1 MSLSSVSIKRPVL
14 ATVFSLV
21 ILLFGG
27 IGLTFLGIREFPSV
41 DPPLISVNTSY
52 PGANSDIIETQITE
66 PLEQSINGIPGIRT
80 LTSRSSQG
88 RSSISVEFE
97 LSVDME
103 TAANDVRDKV
113 SQAQRFLP
121 RDCDPPT
128 VSKADADASPIM
140 MIGVQSK
147 SRSLLG
153 ISEIA
158 DLTFKEQLQT
168 ISGVS
173 AIFIWGEKRYAMRIW
188 LDPEKLAGYQ
198 MTPLDVRN
206 AILRENVELPA
217 GSIEGNT
224 IELTIRALGLMT
236 TPQEF
241 NNLILKQT
249 GDQIVRVSDI
259 GRAELGPED
268 LRGIMKVNGIPTI
281 ALVIIPQPGA
291 NHIEIVDE
299 VYERL
304 EYIKKDLPEDVTYM
318 VGFDNTKYIRSS
330 IREVEQ
336 TIFIAFLLVVL
347 IIFIFLRD
355 WRTTMIPIIVIP
367 VSLVGSFFVMY
378 LFGFT
383 INVLT
388 LLAVVLSIGLV
399 VDDAIVMME
408 NIYVKIEQG
417 MTPLEAGLK
426 GANEIFFAILS
437 TTITLVAVFIPIVFL
452 EGMTGRLF
460 REFSIVIAGAVVIS
474 SFVALTLT
482 PMLSTKMLKT
492 RHKRSKAYQFTE
504 KFFVRLNSVYK
515 NSLDSFLQKKY
526 IALIILGAAI
536 VLIVVLWKAIP
547 AEMAPLE
554 DRSQMNVSITTQE
567 GSTYEFNLS
576 YIEEVSAMI
585 DSLVPEYDKI
595 MERAWSSGG
604 FVRMTLVEPDERE
617 RSQQE
622 IANQVTQELR
632 KMTRARANVIQQ
644 STFGGRRAG
653 LPVQYVLQAP
663 NIEKLREV
671 LPEFMNEVS
680 QNPVFE
686 MADVNLK
693 FTKPELQIVIN
704 RDKAN
709 LLGVSTQNIGQ
720 TLQLAL
726 SGQRFGYFIMNG
738 KQYQIL
744 GELARDDRNKPLDLK
759 SLYVRNNSGQ
769 MVQLDNF
776 VTLQESTAPPQL
788 YRYNRFV
795 AATVSSGLAEGKTI
809 SQGIDEMDKI
819 AKNVLDDTFRTALA
833 GDSKDFM
840 ESSSSLMFAF
850 LLAIV
855 LIFLVLSAQFESFKD
870 PVIVMMTVPLA
881 LTGALLFMWYFD
893 ITMNIFSQIGIIML
907 IGLVSKNGIL
917 IVEFANQRKAAGLS
931 KNEAIRYASA
941 ARFRPIL
948 MTNLSTILGV
958 MPLALGWGEGAQSR
972 VAMGVAVVGGLTI
985 ATFLTLYVVPAIYL
999 WISDE
1004 SKKIKNGEETPAE
1017 AEAVVVEQN

>member
-21 ILLFGG
+21 ILLFGL
-27 IGLTFLGIREFPSV
+27 IGMTYLGVREFPSV
-41 DPPLISVNTSY
+41 DPPIISVSTSY
-52 PGANSDIIETQITE
+52 PGANSDVIETQITE

-80 LTSRSSQG
+80 LTSQSRQGSS
-88 RSSISVEFE
+88 RITIEFE

-113 SQAQRFLP
+113 SQAQRRLP

-140 MIGVQSK
+140 MIAVK
-147 SRSLLG
+147 SAQRSLLE

-173 AIFIWGEKRYAMRIW
+173 SVIIWGEKRYAMRIW
-188 LDPEKLAGYQ
+188 LDPAKLAGYQ

-217 GSIEGNT
+217 GSIEGT
-224 IELTIRALGLMT
+224 TTELTIRALGLMT

-241 NNLILKQT
+241 NNLILRQT
-249 GDQIVRVSDI
+249 GDQIVRISDI

-268 LRGIMKVNGIPTI
+268 LRGIMKMNGVPMI
-281 ALVIIPQPGA
+281 ATAIVPQPGA

-299 VYERL
+299 IYERL
-304 EYIKKDLPEDVTYM
+304 EFIKKDLPSDVQYEI
-318 VGFDNTKYIRSS
+318 GFDSTKYIRSS
-330 IREVEQ
+330 IKEVKN
-336 TIFIAFLLVVL
+336 TIFLAFFLVVV
-347 IIFIFLRD
+347 IIFVFLRD
-355 WRTTMIPIIVIP
+355 WRTTIIPILVIP
-367 VSLVGSFFVMY
+367 VSLVGSFFIMY
-378 LFGFT
+378 LSGFT

-388 LLAVVLSIGLV
+388 LLAIVLSIGLV

-417 MTPLEAGLK
+417 MSPLEAGLK
-426 GANEIFFAILS
+426 GANEIFFAIIS
-437 TTITLVAVFIPIVFL
+437 TTITLVAVFLPIVFL

-460 REFSIVIAGAVVIS
+460 REFSIVIAGAVAIS

-482 PMLSTKMLKT
+482 PMLSTKLLKT
-492 RHKRSKAYQFTE
+492 RHKRSKAYNYTE
-504 KFFVRLNSVYK
+504 KFFVALNNIYR
-515 NSLDSFLQKKY
+515 NSLNNFLRKKY
-526 IALIILGAAI
+526 ISVVILAVSGILIF
-536 VLIVVLWKAIP
+536 VLWKSIP

-554 DRSQMNVSITTQE
+554 DRSQMNISISSQE
-567 GSTYEFNLS
+567 GATYDYNLK
-576 YIEEVSAMI
+576 YIEEVTA
-585 DSLVPEYDKI
+585 LVEKTIPEYDNVI
-595 MERAWSSGG
+595 GMIWGSGGG
-604 FVRMTLVEPDERE
+604 FVRIALDDPSERQ

-622 IANQVTQELR
+622 IANQLSGELR
-632 KMTRARANVIQQ
+632 KKTQARANVIQQ

-653 LPVQYVLQAP
+653 LPIQYVLQAP
-663 NIEKLREV
+663 TIEKLREI
-671 LPEFMNEVS
+671 LPAFMAEVHD
-680 QNPVFE
+680 NPTFV

-744 GELARDDRNKPLDLK
+744 GELAREDRNKPLDLK
-759 SLYVRNNSGQ
+759 SLYVRNNTGQ

-795 AATVSSGLAEGKTI
+795 AATVYSGLAEGKAI
-809 SQGIDEMDKI
+809 SEGIEEMDKI
-819 AKNVLDDTFRTALA
+819 AAKVLDDSFRTALA
-833 GDSKDFM
+833 GDSKDFK
-840 ESSSSLMFAF
+840 ESASSLMFAF

-870 PVIVMMTVPLA
+870 PIIVMMSVPLA
-881 LTGALLFMWYFD
+881 LTGALIFMWYFN
-893 ITMNIFSQIGIIML
+893 ITMNIFSQIGLIML

-917 IVEFANQRKAAGLS
+917 IVEFANQRKNSGMS
-931 KNEAIRYASA
+931 KFDAIRFASA

-948 MTNLSTILGV
+948 MTSLSTILGV

-985 ATFLTLYVVPAIYL
+985 STLLTLYVVPAMYL
-999 WISDE
+999 FISSE
-1004 SKKIKNGEETPAE
+1004 SKSIKNELYHP
-1017 AEAVVVEQN
+1017 VKV

>member
-1 MSLSSVSIKRPVL
+1 MSIASTSIQRPVL

-27 IGLTFLGIREFPSV
+27 IGITYLGVREFPSV
-41 DPPLISVNTSY
+41 DPPIISVSTSD
-52 PGANSDIIETQITE
+52 PGANSDVIETQITE

-88 RSSISVEFE
+88 NSNITVEFE

-140 MIGVQSK
+140 MIAVK
-147 SRSLLG
+147 SPKRSLLEL
-153 ISEIA
+153 SEIA

-173 AIFIWGEKRYAMRIW
+173 AVQIWGEKRYAMRLW
-188 LDPEKLAGYQ
+188 LDPAKLAGYQ

-217 GSIEGNT
+217 GSVEGNT
-224 IELTIRALGLMT
+224 TQLTIRALGLMT
-236 TPQEF
+236 TPAEF
-241 NNLILKQT
+241 NNLIIRQVGEQL
-249 GDQIVRVSDI
+249 VRVRDI

-268 LRGIMKVNGIPTI
+268 LRGIMKMNGIPMVATI
-281 ALVIIPQPGA
+281 IIPQPGA
-291 NHIEIVDE
+291 NHIDIVDE
-299 VYERL
+299 VYSRL
-304 EYIKKDLPEDVTYM
+304 EYIKKDLPDDVQIEI
-318 VGFDNTKYIRSS
+318 GFDNTSYIRSS
-330 IREVEQ
+330 IKEVLQ
-336 TIFIAFLLVVL
+336 TIYLAFALVVF
-347 IIFIFLRD
+347 IIFLFLRD
-355 WRTTMIPIIVIP
+355 WRTTLIPILVIP
-367 VSLVGSFFVMY
+367 VSLVGSFFIMY
-378 LFGFT
+378 LAGFT

-388 LLAVVLSIGLV
+388 LLAIVLSIGLV

-426 GANEIFFAILS
+426 GSNEIFFAIIA

-460 REFSIVIAGAVVIS
+460 REFSIVIAGAVAIS

-482 PMLSTKMLKT
+482 PMLSTKLLKT
-492 RHKRSKAYQFTE
+492 RHTRSKAYNTSE
-504 KFFVRLNSVYK
+504 KFFVRLNTVYQ
-515 NSLDSFLQKKY
+515 NSLDSFLRKKQ
-526 IALIILGAAI
+526 IAL
-536 VLIVVLWKAIP
+536 VVLVASFGLIFWLWKVIP

-554 DRSQMNVSITTQE
+554 DRSQMNINITSPE
-567 GSTYEFNLS
+567 GSTYEYNLAYVEDLAS
-576 YIEEVSAMI
+576 VVERT
-585 DSLVPEYDKI
+585 VPEADKTTTMI
-595 MERAWSSGG
+595 RGGGG
-604 FVRMTLVEPDERE
+604 FVRIVLVSPDMRD
-617 RSQQE
+617 RTQQE
-622 IANQVTQELR
+622 IANQLTRELR
-632 KMTRARANVIQQ
+632 KKTKARANVMQQ

-653 LPVQYVLQAP
+653 MPIQYVLQAP
-663 NIEKLREV
+663 NIDKLREI
-671 LPEFMNEVS
+671 LPEFMAKV
-680 QNPVFE
+680 QDNPTFV

-693 FTKPELQIVIN
+693 FTKPEIQIEIN

-738 KQYQIL
+738 KQYQIF
-744 GELARDDRNKPLDLK
+744 GELARHDRNKPLDLK
-759 SLYVRNNSGQ
+759 SLYVRSNTGQ
-769 MVQLDNF
+769 MIQLDNF
-776 VTLQESTAPPQL
+776 VNLKETTAPPQL

-795 AATVSSGLAEGKTI
+795 AATISAGLAEGKTI
-809 SQGIDEMDKI
+809 SQGLAEMDMI
-819 AKNVLDDTFRTALA
+819 AAEVLDDSFRTALA

-850 LLAIV
+850 VLAIL

-881 LTGALLFMWYFD
+881 LTGALLFMWYFGV
-893 ITMNIFSQIGIIML
+893 TMNIFSQIGIIML

-917 IVEFANQRKAAGLS
+917 IVEFANQRKEAGMS
-931 KNEAIRYASA
+931 KADAIRYASA

-948 MTNLSTILGV
+948 MTSLSTILGIL
-958 MPLALGWGEGAQSR
+958 PLALGWGEGAQSR
-972 VAMGVAVVGGLTI
+972 VAMGIAVVGGLTL

-999 WISDE
+999 YISSE
-1004 SKKIKNGEETPAE
+1004 PKNLNDVQQPSANLPAGRE
-1017 AEAVVVEQN
+1017 I

>member
-1 MSLSSVSIKRPVL
+1 MSLSSISIKRPVL

-21 ILLFGG
+21 ILLFGL
-27 IGLTFLGIREFPSV
+27 IGMTYLGVREFPSV
-41 DPPLISVNTSY
+41 DPPIISVRTSY
-52 PGANSDIIETQITE
+52 PGANSDVIETQITE

-80 LTSRSSQG
+80 LTSSSRQG
-88 RSSISVEFE
+88 SSNITVEFE
-97 LSVDME
+97 LTVDME
-103 TAANDVRDKV
+103 AAANDVRDKV

-140 MIGVQSK
+140 MIAVK
-147 SRSLLG
+147 STQRSLLE

-158 DLTFKEQLQT
+158 ELTFKEQLQT

-173 AIFIWGEKRYAMRIW
+173 AVMIWGEKRYAMRIW
-188 LDPEKLAGYQ
+188 LDPAKLAGYQ

-217 GSIEGNT
+217 GSIEGTNT
-224 IELTIRALGLMT
+224 ELTIRALGLMT

-241 NNLILKQT
+241 NSLILRQT

-268 LRGIMKVNGIPTI
+268 LRGIMKMNGIPMV
-281 ALVIIPQPGA
+281 AAVIVPQPGA
-291 NHIEIVDE
+291 NHIDIVDE
-299 VYERL
+299 IYARL
-304 EYIKKDLPEDVTYM
+304 EFIKKNLPDDVEYD
-318 VGFDNTKYIRSS
+318 VGFDNTQYIRSS
-330 IREVEQ
+330 IKEVQ
-336 TIFIAFLLVVL
+336 STIYLAFLLVII
-347 IIFIFLRD
+347 IIFVFLRD
-355 WRTTMIPIIVIP
+355 WRTTIIPILVIP
-367 VSLVGSFFVMY
+367 ISLVGAFFIMY
-378 LFGFT
+378 IAGYT

-388 LLAVVLSIGLV
+388 LLAIVLSIGLV

-417 MTPLEAGLK
+417 MTPLEAGIS
-426 GANEIFFAILS
+426 GSNEIFFAIIS

-460 REFSIVIAGAVVIS
+460 REFSIVIAGAVAIS
-474 SFVALTLT
+474 SFVALTFT
-482 PMLSTKMLKT
+482 PMLSTKFLKT
-492 RHKRSKAYQFTE
+492 RHKRSKAYNASE
-504 KFFVRLNSVYK
+504 KYFIAMNRVYQK
-515 NSLDSFLQKKY
+515 SLDTFLANKY
-526 IALIILGAAI
+526 IAIAILGSSF
-536 VLIVVLWKAIP
+536 VLIYILFNNIP

-554 DRSQMNVSITTQE
+554 DRSSFNVNVSSQE
-567 GSTYEFNLS
+567 GSTYEFNQT
-576 YIEEVSAMI
+576 YITEVAQLI
-585 DSLVPEYDKI
+585 EKIIPDYDKI
-595 MERAWSSGG
+595 TERAWGGGG
-604 FVRMTLVEPDERE
+604 FVRVTLVDPSQRDQT
-617 RSQQE
+617 QQE
-622 IANQVTQELR
+622 IANQLSAELR
-632 KMTRARANVIQQ
+632 KMTRSRANVIQQ

-653 LPVQYVLQAP
+653 LPIQYVLQAP
-663 NIEKLREV
+663 TIDKLREV
-671 LPEFMNEVS
+671 LPAFMAEVHD
-680 QNPVFE
+680 NPTFV

-744 GELARDDRNKPLDLK
+744 GEFAREDRNKPLDLK
-759 SLYVRNNSGQ
+759 SLYVRNDKGN

-776 VTLQESTAPPQL
+776 IILQESTAPPQL

-795 AATVSSGLAEGKTI
+795 AATISSGLAEGKTI
-809 SQGIDEMDKI
+809 SQGIEEMDKI
-819 AKNVLDDTFRTALA
+819 AEKVLDDSFRTALS
-833 GDSKDFM
+833 GDSKDFL

-870 PVIVMMTVPLA
+870 PIIVMMTVPLA
-881 LTGALLFMWYFD
+881 ITGALLFMWYFN
-893 ITMNIFSQIGIIML
+893 ITMNIFSEIGIIML

-917 IVEFANQRKAAGLS
+917 IVEFANQRKEAGMNKL
-931 KNEAIRYASA
+931 NAIRYASA

-948 MTNLSTILGV
+948 MTSLSTVLGV
-958 MPLALGWGEGAQSR
+958 LPLALGWGEGAQSR
-972 VAMGVAVVGGLTI
+972 VAMGVAVVGGLTLS
-985 ATFLTLYVVPAIYL
+985 TFLTLYVVPAIYL
-999 WISDE
+999 LISSE
-1004 SKKIKNGEETPAE
+1004 SKNITH
-1017 AEAVVVEQN
+1017 EQNYPVEV

>member
-241 NNLILKQT
+241 NNLILRQT
-249 GDQIVRVSDI
+249 GSQIVRVSDI

-268 LRGIMKVNGIPTI
+268 LRGIMKVNRIPTI

-291 NHIEIVDE
+291 NHIDIVDE

-304 EYIKKDLPEDVTYM
+304 DYIKKDLPEDVTYM

-336 TIFIAFLLVVL
+336 TIFMAFLLVVL

-460 REFSIVIAGAVVIS
+460 REFSIVIAGAVTIS

-504 KFFVRLNSVYK
+504 KFFVRLNRTYK

-526 IALIILGAAI
+526 IALIILGAAV

-554 DRSQMNVSITTQE
+554 
-567 GSTYEFNLS
+567 LS
-576 YIEEVSAMI
+576 
-585 DSLVPEYDKI
+585 
-595 MERAWSSGG
+595 
-604 FVRMTLVEPDERE
+604 
-617 RSQQE
+617 
-622 IANQVTQELR
+622 
-632 KMTRARANVIQQ
+632 
-644 STFGGRRAG
+644 
-653 LPVQYVLQAP
+653 
-663 NIEKLREV
+663 
-671 LPEFMNEVS
+671 
-680 QNPVFE
+680 
-686 MADVNLK
+686 
-693 FTKPELQIVIN
+693 
-704 RDKAN
+704 
-709 LLGVSTQNIGQ
+709 
-720 TLQLAL
+720 
-726 SGQRFGYFIMNG
+726 
-738 KQYQIL
+738 
-744 GELARDDRNKPLDLK
+744 
-759 SLYVRNNSGQ
+759 
-769 MVQLDNF
+769 
-776 VTLQESTAPPQL
+776 
-788 YRYNRFV
+788 
-795 AATVSSGLAEGKTI
+795 
-809 SQGIDEMDKI
+809 
-819 AKNVLDDTFRTALA
+819 
-833 GDSKDFM
+833 
-840 ESSSSLMFAF
+840 
-850 LLAIV
+850 
-855 LIFLVLSAQFESFKD
+855 LIH
-870 PVIVMMTVPLA
+870 I
-881 LTGALLFMWYFD
+881 
-893 ITMNIFSQIGIIML
+893 
-907 IGLVSKNGIL
+907 
-917 IVEFANQRKAAGLS
+917 
-931 KNEAIRYASA
+931 
-941 ARFRPIL
+941 
-948 MTNLSTILGV
+948 
-958 MPLALGWGEGAQSR
+958 
-972 VAMGVAVVGGLTI
+972 
-985 ATFLTLYVVPAIYL
+985 
-999 WISDE
+999 
-1004 SKKIKNGEETPAE
+1004 
-1017 AEAVVVEQN
+1017 